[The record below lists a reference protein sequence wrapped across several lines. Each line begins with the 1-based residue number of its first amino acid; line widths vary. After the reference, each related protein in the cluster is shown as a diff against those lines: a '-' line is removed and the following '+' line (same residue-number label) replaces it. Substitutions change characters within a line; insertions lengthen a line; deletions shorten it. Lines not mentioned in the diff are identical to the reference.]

1 MGLTRSIARKREKEP
16 PIESVYEIEKSILG
30 SGNYA
35 SVHLARPR
43 DPDRRFFGAD
53 GHSRRPP
60 SEVAVKAID
69 KTKTDGGSFSKMHA
83 SKTGGGSS
91 FKDGQK
97 QQREAQRLALH
108 REVQAMW
115 KAVSPPHDSIIQLFE
130 VFETPKRLYL
140 VTELL
145 SGGDLF
151 ERVIERSFFPQR
163 EAARTLQQ
171 ICSGLD
177 HLHCVAGV
185 VHRDIKPENI
195 LYVSQRHDSPLKL
208 ADFGSSIIMGRS
220 GAHNDAGTP
229 GYVAPEILNNEGK
242 GALPCVDMWAVG
254 ACCRL
259 RASLSPSPQPPALPS
274 TICRWAFQVCA
285 PALHTRSGVILY
297 ILLCGFPPFFEE
309 ELPALFDSIAHAR
322 YDFPPNSPWDDVS
335 DCARD
340 LIGRILTLDTGAR
353 LSASEVM
360 NHKWAVGAIAGT
372 LKSSTPRKLMPA
384 HARSAGLRVLRKAAL
399 GVLAQQRIMRAIG
412 GGFRH
417 GAVPHLIEGVEDAER
432 GLGSELVLSSAR
444 SRSDL
449 EEPAIG
455 MVEPTDPSRRLVEG
469 GSLTFTSTSASHAE
483 QLARASTD
491 SPAGWRADQLRG
503 QETPQPSF
511 LEQLEAA
518 EARDMQLAHELKHL
532 EAGLARRLDDNARE

>member
-254 ACCRL
+254 
-259 RASLSPSPQPPALPS
+259 
-274 TICRWAFQVCA
+274 
-285 PALHTRSGVILY
+285 VILY

-532 EAGLARRLDDNARE
+532 EEGLARRLDDNARE